1 MKAVHISTV
10 HPTFD
15 GRIFHKEC
23 VSLAEAGYEVHLIVN
38 HSKDE
43 KVNGV
48 HIHHLPKFTGR
59 INRIFEGNKLAYQKA
74 IELDADVYHFH
85 DPELMPVGLK
95 LKNKGYRVIFDMHE
109 LVGLMI
115 RSKEWIPRLM
125 RWGMEKAYA
134 QFELKAF
141 KKFDKI
147 IVVTEKMVSDYT
159 DVVYPKYKDK
169 VEIVRN
175 YSLVGNI
182 KDTKPK
188 QIDKQAKTVFIYVG
202 GLTRERG
209 ILQLVKSIQKFENA
223 TLWLLGKWENVEFEN
238 ECNEANVNHN
248 MVYFGLLPMPEV
260 YQYIQAADV
269 GLTVL
274 NPTVNHLASLP
285 VKAFE
290 YMAASKPQIMSN
302 FPFWEKS
309 FEGCA
314 LFIEPD
320 NAVQLER
327 AFEQM
332 IENPDLRS
340 SIAEKS
346 YQMVTEH
353 FSWEAES
360 EKLINIYKNFE

>member
-1 MKAVHISTV
+1 MKVVHISTV

-23 VSLAEAGYEVHLIVN
+23 VSLARAGYDVHLIVQ
-38 HSKDE
+38 HDKDE
-43 KVNGV
+43 TVNGV
-48 HIHHLPKFTGR
+48 QIHHLPAFSGR
-59 INRIFEGNKLAYQKA
+59 VNRIIDGNKLAYQKA
-74 IELDADVYHFH
+74 IELDGDVYHFH

-95 LKNKGYRVIFDMHE
+95 LKKRGYKVIFDMHE

-115 RSKEWIPRLM
+115 RSKEWIPKPL
-125 RWGMEKAYA
+125 RWLMEKTYA
-134 QFELKAF
+134 QFELRAF
-141 KKFDKI
+141 KNFDKI

-159 DVVYPKYKDK
+159 DIVYSKYKSK

-182 KDTKPK
+182 KDTSPK
-188 QIDKQAKTVFIYVG
+188 QIDKDGKTVFIYVG

-209 ILQLVKSIQKFENA
+209 ILQLVKSIQKFEKGK
-223 TLWLLGKWENVEFEN
+223 LWLLGKWESSDFEK
-238 ECNEANVNHN
+238 ECFAADESNR
-248 MVYFGLLPMPEV
+248 MTYFGLLPMPEV
-260 YQYIQAADV
+260 YQYIQASDV

-290 YMAASKPQIMSN
+290 YMAATKPQIMSN
-302 FPFWEKS
+302 FPFWVRS
-309 FEGCA
+309 FDGCA
-314 LFIEPD
+314 IFIEPD
-320 NAVQLER
+320 NGKQLED

-332 IENPDLRS
+332 IENPELRE
-340 SIAEKS
+340 SIGNKS
-346 YQMVTEH
+346 FQMVTEQ

-360 EKLINIYKNFE
+360 KKLISIYKNFD